1 MCVPNVDGLRQRILQ
16 EAHNAP
22 YSVHPGVTKMYQD
35 VKGMY
40 WWNGM
45 KKDVAQYVASC
56 LTCQQ
61 VKFEHQ
67 RPTGLLQELPLPEW
81 KWERISMDFVVGLPK
96 TQKGHDSI
104 WVIVDRF
111 TKSAHFLAVN
121 TTYTV
126 AQYAQMYLD
135 SIVALHGVP
144 VSIVSDRGPQ
154 FTSRFWQK
162 LQEAL
167 GTKLDFSTAFHPQ
180 TDGQSERT
188 IQTLEDMLRMC
199 VMDFGGSWEKYLPL
213 VEFVYNNSYH
223 STIGMAPYEA
233 LYGRK
238 YRSPSCWMEVGD
250 KELEGPEFIRETSEK
265 VPIIQERM
273 RTAFSRQKSYTDPR
287 RRDVQFGVGDHVFL
301 KISPMK
307 GVMRFGKKG
316 KLTPRYIGPFE
327 ILDKVGNVSYRLAL
341 PPNFGHV
348 HPVFHIS
355 MLRKYVP
362 HPSHILQTQEIEVDK
377 DLSYEEVPVA
387 IVDRQIRKLRNKE
400 MVMVKVQWQNHE
412 VEECTWESEQ
422 SMKDKYPQLFE

>member
-1 MCVPNVDGLRQRILQ
+1 M
-16 EAHNAP
+16 
-22 YSVHPGVTKMYQD
+22 
-35 VKGMY
+35 
-40 WWNGM
+40 
-45 KKDVAQYVASC
+45 
-56 LTCQQ
+56 
-61 VKFEHQ
+61 
-67 RPTGLLQELPLPEW
+67 
-81 KWERISMDFVVGLPK
+81 
-96 TQKGHDSI
+96 
-104 WVIVDRF
+104 IVDRL
-111 TKSAHFLAVN
+111 TKSAHFLPVN
-121 TTYTV
+121 V
-126 AQYAQMYLD
+126 ED
-135 SIVALHGVP
+135 SLENLAKLHVYEMVRLHGVP
-144 VSIVSDRGPQ
+144 VSIVSDRDPR
-154 FTSRFWQK
+154 FTSRFWPS
-162 LQEAL
+162 LQTML
-167 GTKLDFSTAFHPQ
+167 GTRLHFSTAFHPQ
-180 TDGQSERT
+180 TDGQSKRT
-188 IQTLEDMLRMC
+188 IQTLEDMPRMC

-213 VEFVYNNSYH
+213 VEFAYNNSYH

-233 LYGRK
+233 LYGLK
-238 YRSPSCWMEVGD
+238 CRSPSCWMEVGD
-250 KELEGPEFIRETSEK
+250 RELEGPELIRETSDK
-265 VPIIQERM
+265 VLIIQERM
-273 RTAFSRQKSYTDPR
+273 RTAFSRQKSYADPR

-327 ILDKVGNVSYRLAL
+327 ILDRVGNVSYRLAL

-400 MVMVKVQWQNHE
+400 IAMVKVQWRNHE

>member
-1 MCVPNVDGLRQRILQ
+1 M
-16 EAHNAP
+16 
-22 YSVHPGVTKMYQD
+22 
-35 VKGMY
+35 
-40 WWNGM
+40 
-45 KKDVAQYVASC
+45 
-56 LTCQQ
+56 
-61 VKFEHQ
+61 
-67 RPTGLLQELPLPEW
+67 
-81 KWERISMDFVVGLPK
+81 
-96 TQKGHDSI
+96 
-104 WVIVDRF
+104 IVDRL
-111 TKSAHFLAVN
+111 TKSAHFLPVN
-121 TTYTV
+121 V
-126 AQYAQMYLD
+126 ED
-135 SIVALHGVP
+135 SLENLAKLHVYEMVRLHGVL
-144 VSIVSDRGPQ
+144 VSIVSDRDPR
-154 FTSRFWQK
+154 FTSRFWPS
-162 LQEAL
+162 LQTML
-167 GTKLDFSTAFHPQ
+167 GTRLHFSTAFHPQ

-188 IQTLEDMLRMC
+188 IQTLEDMPRMC

-213 VEFVYNNSYH
+213 VEFAYNNSYH

-233 LYGRK
+233 LYGLK

-250 KELEGPEFIRETSEK
+250 RELEGPELIRETSDK
-265 VPIIQERM
+265 VLIIQERM
-273 RTAFSRQKSYTDPR
+273 RTAFSRQKSYADPR

-301 KISPMK
+301 QISPMK

-327 ILDKVGNVSYRLAL
+327 ILDRVGNVSYRLAL

-400 MVMVKVQWQNHE
+400 IAMVKVQWRNHE

-422 SMKDKYPQLFE
+422 SMKEKYPQLFE